1 MLQTN
6 WHSVGIQL
14 THNFFFFQSFVRLA
28 IWTGNNNKQKVLSI
42 GKKLRESLNLPPEL
56 QIQYE
61 LHKETAFKHGGK
73 AVAYTL

>member
-1 MLQTN
+1 MNVIQN
-6 WHSVGIQL
+6 YIDGII
-14 THNFFFFQSFVRLA
+14 FFLSPA
-28 IWTGNNNKQKVLSI
+28 IWTSNNNKQRILSI

-73 AVAYTL
+73 AAAYTL